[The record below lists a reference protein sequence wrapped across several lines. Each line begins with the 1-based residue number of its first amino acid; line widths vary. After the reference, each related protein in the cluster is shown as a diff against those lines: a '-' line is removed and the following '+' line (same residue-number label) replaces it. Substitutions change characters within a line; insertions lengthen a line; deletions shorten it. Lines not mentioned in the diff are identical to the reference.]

1 MISAKKIRI
10 GLVLGA
16 ILTTVGCSASI
27 PPTEL
32 VTARSNYARAAG
44 GPASQLAQADLDN
57 AKKTL
62 DVAEAAFKE
71 DGDTPESKDLAY
83 AAARNAEIAE
93 VRARTIQANQVKDQT
108 NKAAQANDVRT
119 AQLTAA
125 ELAKTKGQLAT
136 QSQALATEKERREDA
151 ERRAAQAAADLAKA
165 GDYAAAKT
173 AYDALSAAMAKTGD
187 AAAAPKWEKAARLGK
202 LMHETAEVNSRIRRN
217 VRRFA
222 RTKSES
228 AEDAAVLLA
237 FAQATIH
244 DTHEVKNPADLPK
257 WYAMAEDMRNSAAA
271 LSKASHGGDEAGFK
285 AALDKLGKNCDACHE
300 VFHNE

>member
-1 MISAKKIRI
+1 MSHSTLRVARFV
-10 GLVLGA
+10 GPVFTLAVVATALRLLA
-16 ILTTVGCSASI
+16 ADVPTT
-27 PPTEL
+27 
-32 VTARSNYARAAG
+32 
-44 GPASQLAQADLDN
+44 PALSTLAPAADLE
-57 AKKTL
+57 
-62 DVAEAAFKE
+62 VAAQNYLTKIQGFLVDEATFGK
-71 DGDTPESKDLAY
+71 
-83 AAARNAEIAE
+83 N
-93 VRARTIQANQVKDQT
+93 KDQLSQKANAVVAIAQT
-108 NKAAQANDVRT
+108 LGNYDGKNKFQAGAV
-119 AQLTAA
+119 
-125 ELAKTKGQLAT
+125 
-136 QSQALATEKERREDA
+136 DA
-151 ERRAAQAAADLAKA
+151 MKAAADLAKA

-222 RTKSES
+222 RTKSDS